1 MCVDVC
7 LYAWNRSLTKSK
19 TPTNVRAATT
29 AGVPFKSVLPWTP
42 ENNEAL
48 AKACNKYKN
57 KLPGAIEAAEADM
70 GRPKDDRNP
79 GPPDVKAI
87 RKVR

>member
-1 MCVDVC
+1 M
-7 LYAWNRSLTKSK
+7 
-19 TPTNVRAATT
+19 
-29 AGVPFKSVLPWTP
+29 PFKSILPWTP

-57 KLPGAIEAAEADM
+57 KLPGAVEAAEADL
-70 GRPKDDRNP
+70 GRPEDDRNP

-87 RKVR
+87 RKVRLRLR